1 LIVVIAYI
9 KVGVKLSL
17 FNIYFGLFFLFYG
30 PAFFIYNNDK
40 NLFETDY
47 AIDSAFMLILFLLS
61 FFLGRYLFLRN
72 KNKDALKKI
81 NYNNWIKLPDNQT
94 IVLKVGWLK
103 AFIVAI
109 AAIVFTGLFFYG
121 GISSLAKAVT
131 TSYPDEGVISGL
143 RSEAGVNGWIAPL
156 YTYVLT
162 GIARLTAFLFIGWA
176 YKKRSFNLKVISFA
190 FALFISIGYLANLSK
205 SGFIVYLTQLIF
217 FLLLLYNIKI
227 NYKKVILILSI
238 IFPLLIIVYM
248 LATNAGSSSGALK
261 LLADRIFDE
270 PIRCLQLYPYY
281 YPKIYPYTYGMNIR
295 VIHDMFSNAHYVPAN
310 VLVSGSQFNQVTF
323 NAMFIADAYVDFSYP
338 GVIVQSIFVGYYLSY
353 LDVLIFR
360 GNSYMK
366 KALFAAVLIG
376 IFNLI
381 NAGLVVSFF
390 AFGLIT
396 LPIFM
401 RLLTKRKPKIHLRE
415 KLIV

>member
-1 LIVVIAYI
+1 
-9 KVGVKLSL
+9 
-17 FNIYFGLFFLFYG
+17 
-30 PAFFIYNNDK
+30 
-40 NLFETDY
+40 
-47 AIDSAFMLILFLLS
+47 
-61 FFLGRYLFLRN
+61 
-72 KNKDALKKI
+72 
-81 NYNNWIKLPDNQT
+81 
-94 IVLKVGWLK
+94 
-103 AFIVAI
+103 
-109 AAIVFTGLFFYG
+109 
-121 GISSLAKAVT
+121 
-131 TSYPDEGVISGL
+131 
-143 RSEAGVNGWIAPL
+143 
-156 YTYVLT
+156 
-162 GIARLTAFLFIGWA
+162 
-176 YKKRSFNLKVISFA
+176 
-190 FALFISIGYLANLSK
+190 
-205 SGFIVYLTQLIF
+205 
-217 FLLLLYNIKI
+217 
-227 NYKKVILILSI
+227 
-238 IFPLLIIVYM
+238 
-248 LATNAGSSSGALK
+248 